1 MPSKRWTIVI
11 IPPENGATRT
21 FSVSSRARRIAGG
34 TATGVALLIVTAFG
48 ILFTPYATPGARR
61 LAAENERLTGELAQI
76 DKQIKSLSDTLTII
90 SQRDLQIRVFAGMP
104 IDSSSANAASAAGT
118 AIAAT
123 PLADSAL
130 LPATGADR
138 VLASIGSKLSFFTGG
153 KALPK
158 PFLGRLSFGRSPE
171 IDGMIARATALSASF
186 RAVSDTLTLNFERL
200 ANTPSI
206 LPTPGWLSSHYTQS
220 RFHPILHESRAH
232 EGIDVSAPMGSP
244 IVAPA
249 SGIVKSVGRE
259 AGYGNT
265 FEIDH
270 GNGIV
275 TRFAHCSRIVVRE
288 GARVTR
294 GQVVATVGNTG
305 LSTGPHLHYE
315 VHVNGK
321 PVDPLKYILP
331 DKVVE

>member
-1 MPSKRWTIVI
+1 MPSKHWTILI

-21 FSVSSRARRIAGG
+21 FSVGRHARRIAVG
-34 TATGVALLIVTAFG
+34 TVVGTGLLIITAIG

-61 LAAENERLTGELAQI
+61 LASENARLSSELAQI
-76 DKQIKSLSDTLTII
+76 DQQIKTLNDTLAAI
-90 SQRDLQIRVFAGMP
+90 SQRDRQIRIFAGMP
-104 IDSSSANAASAAGT
+104 IDSAPGATLT
-118 AIAAT
+118 AVT
-123 PLADSAL
+123 TTDSAFS
-130 LPATGADR
+130 PATTSER
-138 VLASIGSKLSFFTGG
+138 VLASLGSRLSNATGG
-153 KALPK
+153 NELPK
-158 PFLGRLSFGRSPE
+158 PFLGRLGFGRRPD
-171 IDGMIARATALSASF
+171 IDGLIARATALSASF
-186 RAVSDTLTLNFERL
+186 RAVSDTLTRNFERL

-220 RFHPILHESRAH
+220 RFHPILHENRAH

-275 TRFAHCSRIVVRE
+275 TRFAHCSRIVVRN
-288 GARVTR
+288 GDHVTR

>member
-1 MPSKRWTIVI
+1 MDSTRWTIII
-11 IPPENGATRT
+11 IPPENGAART
-21 FSVSSRARRIAGG
+21 YSVSNRARRLAVG
-34 TATGVALLIVTAFG
+34 TATGIALLVVTAVG
-48 ILFTPYATPGARR
+48 ILFTPFATPGARR
-61 LAAENERLTGELAQI
+61 LAAENERLSGELAQI
-76 DKQIKSLSDTLTII
+76 DKQLRSLSDTLTVIT
-90 SQRDLQIRVFAGMP
+90 QRDLQMRVFAGMP
-104 IDSSSANAASAAGT
+104 IDTASATPTGS
-118 AIAAT
+118 IVAA
-123 PLADSAL
+123 A
-130 LPATGADR
+130 PATGN
-138 VLASIGSKLSFFTGG
+138 
-153 KALPK
+153 ALPK
-158 PFLGRLSFGRSPE
+158 PFLGRLGFGRRPD
-171 IDGMIARATALSASF
+171 IDGMIVRATALSASF

-232 EGIDVSAPMGSP
+232 EGIDVSAPMGAP

-265 FEIDH
+265 LEIDH

-294 GQVVATVGNTG
+294 GQIVATVGNTG

-321 PVDPLKYILP
+321 PVDPLKYIMP
-331 DKVVE
+331 DKIVE

>member
-1 MPSKRWTIVI
+1 MPSKRWTIII
-11 IPPENGATRT
+11 IPPENGAVQT
-21 FSVSSRARRIAGG
+21 FSVSRRTRRIAVG
-34 TATGVALLIVTAFG
+34 TSAGFALLIVTAFG
-48 ILFTPYATPGARR
+48 ILFTPYGTPGARR
-61 LAAENERLTGELAQI
+61 LASENERLSGELAQI
-76 DKQIKSLSDTLTII
+76 DKQLKSLTDTLAVIA
-90 SQRDLQIRVFAGMP
+90 QRDLQMRVFAGMP
-104 IDSSSANAASAAGT
+104 IDSSSANPTSAKVAAAPVAGN
-118 AIAAT
+118 
-123 PLADSAL
+123 S
-130 LPATGADR
+130 
-138 VLASIGSKLSFFTGG
+138 
-153 KALPK
+153 LPK
-158 PFLGRLSFGRSPE
+158 PFLGRLGFGRRPE

-186 RAVSDTLTLNFERL
+186 RAVSDTLTRNFERL

-249 SGIVKSVGRE
+249 SGVVKSVGRE